1 MEQAGLHSEK
11 SARDAGSGGRAV
23 ERALSVLALAAASGG
38 RLRLTDIAEKL
49 QLPKSTAHNLLAS
62 LTRTGWLERDP
73 RTREFSLGVR
83 AWEIGHAY
91 LTLKPLTQRAQPV
104 MDSLRDLL
112 GETVRLSVLV
122 DQDNLCVAKSPGP
135 HPLIFD
141 QPVGARLPAHA
152 TGLGKAL
159 LSGLSAAEI
168 HALYAEDA
176 LDVFTTST
184 VSTVDELQQQ
194 LDRVRSQGWAE
205 DHGEYVPGIR
215 CVAVPI
221 RDDEEAVV
229 GAMSVSFP
237 VDRFDA
243 EAEQARSSLLQAAAE
258 VSRRLGAGH
267 AVIGRG

>member
-1 MEQAGLHSEK
+1 MEPTGPNSEQLD
-11 SARDAGSGGRAV
+11 SPAGGRAV
-23 ERALSVLALAAASGG
+23 ERALSVLELAAASGG
-38 RLRLTDIAEKL
+38 RLRLTDIADKL
-49 QLPKSTAHNLLAS
+49 GIPKSSAHNLLGS
-62 LTRTGWLERDP
+62 LTRTGWLERNP

-91 LTLKPLTQRAQPV
+91 VTLKPLTQRAQPV

-122 DQDNLCVAKSPGP
+122 DTDNLCVAKSSGT

-159 LSGLSAAEI
+159 LSGLTTEQI
-168 HALYAEDA
+168 TALYPDDK
-176 LDVFTTST
+176 LDVFTST
-184 VSTVDELQQQ
+184 TLATVRDLEMRLEEA
-194 LDRVRSQGWAE
+194 RSQGWVE
-205 DHGEYVPGIR
+205 DHGEYVPGIW

-221 RDDEEAVV
+221 RDEDDAVV

-237 VDRFDA
+237 VERFAA
-243 EAEQARSSLLQAAAE
+243 ESEHARRALLQAAAE
-258 VSRRLGAGH
+258 VSRRLGASH